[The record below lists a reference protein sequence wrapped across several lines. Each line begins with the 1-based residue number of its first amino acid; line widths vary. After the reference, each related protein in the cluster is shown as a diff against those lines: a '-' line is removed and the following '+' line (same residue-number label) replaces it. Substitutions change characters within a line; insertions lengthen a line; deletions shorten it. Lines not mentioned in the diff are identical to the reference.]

1 MKVKNV
7 RTSLLAGVKKHSP
20 EILTGIGIGGFV
32 TAIIFAI
39 KATPKA
45 CELIEERKLDEDKDK
60 LTKAEIVQTTWK
72 CYVPTVVTAAGAT
85 ACVVGAAAQ
94 NCKRNAALAAAYSL
108 SQETMQLYKE
118 KVIEAI
124 GEKKE
129 AEVRD
134 EVNKERL
141 ERREPEQQIIIASKG
156 ETPCYDPII
165 KRSFRSDIESIRT
178 ASNNIS
184 DMVSNELTANY
195 NDFLY
200 EIGLGKYASKVYDD
214 FGWVLEDF
222 PVKPHF
228 TYGPDDDGNP
238 CLIIDWDT
246 PPHIIGL

>member
-39 KATPKA
+39 KATHRA
-45 CELIEERKLDEDKDK
+45 CELIEERKLDEGKDE

-85 ACVVGAAAQ
+85 VCVVGAAAQ
-94 NCKRNAALAAAYSL
+94 NYKRNAALAAAYSI

-165 KRSFRSDIESIRT
+165 KRSFKNDIETIRSG
-178 ASNNIS
+178 ANNMS
-184 DMVSNELTANY
+184 DMVSNELSANY

-200 EIGLGKYASKVYDD
+200 DIGMGKFASKVYDD
-214 FGWVLEDF
+214 FGWELSDF

-238 CLIIDWDT
+238 CLIIDWET
-246 PPHIIGL
+246 PPHVIGL

>member
-94 NCKRNAALAAAYSL
+94 NYKRNAALAAAYSI

-124 GEKKE
+124 GEK
-129 AEVRD
+129 
-134 EVNKERL
+134 
-141 ERREPEQQIIIASKG
+141 
-156 ETPCYDPII
+156 
-165 KRSFRSDIESIRT
+165 
-178 ASNNIS
+178 
-184 DMVSNELTANY
+184 
-195 NDFLY
+195 
-200 EIGLGKYASKVYDD
+200 
-214 FGWVLEDF
+214 
-222 PVKPHF
+222 
-228 TYGPDDDGNP
+228 
-238 CLIIDWDT
+238 
-246 PPHIIGL
+246 